1 MQIRGMVLS
10 VRPWDFKAQSGERVQ
25 MLSLEVHDE
34 TAGSLRCEM
43 RDNGFQPA
51 RKSDVVGTVTGI
63 KKARFGDGVI
73 MTVKDV
79 QLLAGGDPAPTG
91 AQGAIPPA
99 MRPPEASTAVKDFLS
114 PALGKK

>member
-25 MLSLEVHDE
+25 MLSIEVHDE

-43 RDNGFQPA
+43 RDNGFVPA

-63 KKARFGDGVI
+63 KKARFGEGVI
-73 MTVKDV
+73 MTVRDV
-79 QLLAGGDPAPTG
+79 QLLAGGDVAPTG
-91 AQGAIPPA
+91 AGGAVPPVT
-99 MRPPEASTAVKDFLS
+99 RPPEFSAPV
-114 PALGKK
+114 GKPK